1 MGARQGLW
9 AQARPVWQ
17 RISHLRLWH
26 LPETA
31 FPPPGR
37 RPANLIYGVGDPVPA
52 STLGP
57 LAAQHA
63 LLALTYLIYP
73 LIAASTLGLAD
84 VEVER
89 LMSASALGMGLC
101 TILQCAATRFGS
113 GHLMIHVAS
122 PSAIPLAV
130 QSMLIGGP
138 AALGLST
145 LVVGVLL
152 LTSSAGI
159 RLMRTLFPPEVCGV
173 AVLMLGVSL
182 ADAGLRRAFGLL
194 GASPVVHEGAFL
206 ISLLTLFF
214 TVAVTLF
221 MPRGIKIFAVLIGVA
236 VGWSVSEL
244 TGVSHS
250 NMATEVA
257 KVSLFAPPSLGV
269 PALNLSPALIPLIVI
284 QVAMMLLDLLSTS
297 ITLERMEDAGWRH
310 ANLRTAQRAVLAS
323 GLGNMLS
330 GLAGGFA
337 TATSSSAIGLAFAT
351 GTTARIVGVCAGIGL
366 CAAAFFPKLLMA
378 LTLIPSPVI
387 GGIVLYTAAFMLV
400 TGMSLIVQRQ
410 LDERR
415 IFMVGLSIV
424 PGLAAAM
431 FPLVH
436 QVPAWA
442 HPVFSTPL
450 TVSATFAIVLN
461 LLFRIGIARR
471 ATALVTADA
480 DMFETAGEFLLSAG
494 RRWGLER
501 NRIAAAVPVT
511 AMALDMLFNNQHA
524 NGPVELSVRV
534 DPSALA
540 VLITYDGA
548 PIHPPED
555 LPPHDALLGT
565 PAERVAFVAYMLG
578 HLAEDAEFTRVTNR
592 PCIILR
598 FDL

>member
-1 MGARQGLW
+1 MQAGNGTGAT
-9 AQARPVWQ
+9 
-17 RISHLRLWH
+17 RLWH
-26 LPETA
+26 RIAHHRLWTLPATA

-37 RPANLIYGVGDPVPA
+37 RPANLIYGVGDSVPPT
-52 STLGP
+52 TLFP
-57 LAAQHA
+57 LAVQHA

-84 VEVER
+84 LEVER
-89 LMSASALGMGLC
+89 MMSASALGMGLC
-101 TILQCAATRFGS
+101 TIVQCAATRLGS

-130 QSMLIGGP
+130 QSMMIGGP

-206 ISLLTLFF
+206 ISLVTLFL
-214 TVAVTLF
+214 TVGITLF
-221 MPRGIKIFAVLIGVA
+221 MPRGVKIFAVLIGVA
-236 VGWSVSEL
+236 GGWALSEA

-250 NMATEVA
+250 HMATEVA
-257 KVSLFAPPSLGV
+257 KVSLFALPGLSLPGFSL
-269 PALNLSPALIPLIVI
+269 APALIPLIVI

-297 ITLERMEDAGWRH
+297 ITLERMEDGGWRH
-310 ANLRTAQRAVLAS
+310 ANMRTAQRAVVAS
-323 GLGNMLS
+323 GIGNMLS

-351 GTTARIVGVCAGIGL
+351 GTTARIVGVCAGIAL

-461 LLFRIGIARR
+461 LLFRIGISRK
-471 ATALVTADA
+471 ATAQVPAGADT
-480 DMFETAGEFLLSAG
+480 FEMAETFLTGAG
-494 RRWGLER
+494 RQWGLER
-501 NRIAAAVPVT
+501 DRVAAAVPVT
-511 AMALDMLFNNQHA
+511 ALALDMLFH
-524 NGPVELSVRV
+524 NGLAQGDVVLSVRV
-534 DPSALA
+534 DPNALS
-540 VLITYDGA
+540 VLASYDGEA
-548 PIHPPED
+548 VHPPED
-555 LPPHDALLGT
+555 RPDPESLLGT
-565 PAERVAFVAYMLG
+565 PAERVAVMAYLLG
-578 HLAEDAEFTRVTNR
+578 HLADDAQFTRLQNR
-592 PCIILR
+592 RCIVLR